1 MLQLIAEILR
11 DIIWDGGLKQ
21 LSYECGHKK
30 LPTQWQ
36 EIHMLL
42 LALHET
48 LLRKAVLSYY
58 DTTDS
63 NDTNYHKFIQWM
75 DDIYAETN
83 TDQTSRFWV
92 DIMHFLGVYVGYYF
106 SAQSGNWLLRNSCLH
121 VLLPLM
127 FAYNHNKYEELC
139 CTAIMDT
146 LTLPDDLIKKFLSG
160 EWTVSA
166 KGRPFTISH

>member
-1 MLQLIAEILR
+1 MLQLTAEILR

-48 LLRKAVLSYY
+48 LLRKAVFSYY

-83 TDQTSRFWV
+83 KDQTSRFWV

-106 SAQSGNWLLRNSCLH
+106 S
-121 VLLPLM
+121 V
-127 FAYNHNKYEELC
+127 
-139 CTAIMDT
+139 
-146 LTLPDDLIKKFLSG
+146 
-160 EWTVSA
+160 
-166 KGRPFTISH
+166 